1 MLYNIIICYISAV
14 LISYC
19 AMRFFKWVL
28 FILLYLLM
36 LVKEYGFDS
45 FVDAF
50 RATNKIV
57 KLFPERKK

>member
-1 MLYNIIICYISAV
+1 MLYNIIIYYISAV

-19 AMRFFKWVL
+19 FMRFFKWVL